1 MMRIRILAAALTL
14 CLAPIA
20 HAGWEDA
27 VNAYNRGDYAVAAR
41 EFRPFAEQGQA
52 TAQYILGWIYQ
63 NGEGV
68 TQDYTESARW
78 YEKAAQ
84 KDNADAQY
92 ALGYYYM
99 TGSGVAQDNAK
110 AATWFRKAAGG
121 TPGKAGAQYLLG
133 YLLARGEGVT
143 ANETEAA
150 VWYRKAAEQGY
161 ADAQY
166 ALALA
171 LSAGTGI
178 EKDEPAANEWLRRA
192 AEQKHV
198 EAAYLL
204 GWNAERG
211 VGVLPD
217 YAEAARWYR
226 QAADGGN
233 PDAQYQLATLLRDG
247 RGVAKDDAQ
256 ALALFQKA
264 AATGQPSI
272 PATVDEYLRAG
283 RHEPAFALA
292 DTWLE
297 KHPDDVQLLTVLGV
311 SAANGAR
318 TEPGRF
324 VAPARNYGN
333 RAIAAIE
340 RGTRPAGLDEA
351 QWNEYRTRWLPQL
364 HLRLGTIAQKAG
376 PLEEARSRF
385 LKVTELDPSDPYAWY
400 FLGQTHFTEY
410 ERISAAS
417 KGLEGAAKSEA
428 VGRAFAE
435 LDRVIEYYARAV
447 AAAEARQNLKEL
459 RDPVMRDLQG
469 VYEFRNGSRS
479 GLDEVL
485 ARYRK

>member
-1 MMRIRILAAALTL
+1 MMKIRTLAATLTF
-14 CLAPIA
+14 CLAPLA
-20 HAGWEDA
+20 HGGWEEA
-27 VNAYNRGDYAVAAR
+27 VDAYNRGDYAVAAQ
-41 EFRPFAEQGQA
+41 EFQPFAEQGQA

-68 TQDYTESARW
+68 PQDYAESARW
-78 YEKAAQ
+78 YEKAAM

-99 TGSGVAQDNAK
+99 TGSGVAPDNAK
-110 AATWFRKAAGG
+110 AADWFRKAAAG

-133 YLLARGEGVT
+133 YLLARGEGVPVDE
-143 ANETEAA
+143 AEAA
-150 VWYRKAAEQGY
+150 AWYRKAADQGY

-171 LSAGTGI
+171 LASGTGI
-178 EKDEPAANEWLRRA
+178 DKDESAANDWLRRA

-247 RGVAKDDAQ
+247 KGLAKDEAQ

-264 AATGQPSI
+264 AAAGQPSI

-283 RHEPAFALA
+283 RHEQAFALA

-297 KHPDDVQLLTVLGV
+297 KQPDDVQLLTVLGV

-324 VAPARNYGN
+324 VGPARDYGN

-340 RGTRPAGLDEA
+340 QGTKPAGLDET

-364 HLRLGTIAQKAG
+364 YLRLGTIAQKAG

-428 VGRAFAE
+428 VGLAFAQ

-447 AAAEARQNLKEL
+447 VAAEARETLKEL